1 VARYLSVEETAELL
15 GTTDR
20 TVRRMLN
27 SGRLSG
33 SQHLDKGKMVWRVHA
48 TKDILQKLEGSYA
61 ASSLVS
67 DDAAVDLLDAEID
80 DSNETELASPRG
92 EWTAEARTNAS
103 SAVDQFWNQI
113 SDRFIEKLEAK
124 DQLIGQMQNKIEEK
138 DRQLRLLPD
147 FEKRA
152 EDERKANELKELE
165 VIALKKHLELLEASK
180 EAEIQNLRTELE
192 TLKSIPK
199 KPEKSWLQ
207 KLFSSPES

>member
-1 VARYLSVEETAELL
+1 MARYLSVEETAELL

-48 TKDILQKLEGSYA
+48 TKDIIQKLEGSYA
-61 ASSLVS
+61 ASNLIS
-67 DDAAVDLLDAEID
+67 DDAEVDLLDAEID
-80 DSNETELASPRG
+80 DSNDTEVNNPRTR
-92 EWTAEARTNAS
+92 EWTAEAHTKAS
-103 SAVDQFWNQI
+103 SAVDEFWNQI

-152 EDERKANELKELE
+152 EDERKASELKELE

-180 EAEIQNLRTELE
+180 ETEIQNLKTELE
-192 TLKSIPK
+192 ALKSIPK
-199 KPEKSWLQ
+199 KPESWW
-207 KLFSSPES
+207 KKMFSSPES